1 MQNFYDIIEKI
12 FGVEC
17 LNFALIIPTLNAG
30 KNFKK
35 LLEQINR
42 QTLPTKKLI
51 VDSESN
57 DDTAELAKNFGFEV
71 LKIERKNFHHGATR
85 QFALDYL
92 LKKNSIDVAI
102 FLTQDI
108 FLHDENSLSELVKIF
123 YSDENV
129 GLCYGR
135 QLPHENATLEAKFL
149 REFNYPAESKM
160 KTFSDKKTFGLKVAT
175 ASNSFAAY
183 RVNFLLE
190 VGGFPSQVILCEDMF
205 VAAKMLCNG
214 HKIFYNADAKVFHSH
229 NYNFLQEFKRY
240 FDIGV
245 FHSRESWIRNTF
257 GSAEGAGKKF
267 VLLKLS
273 ALGRENIFSMFG
285 AIFHDGA
292 KFLGYRLGRLEKFLP
307 KFFCGIFSMNKNF
320 WKTN

>member
-1 MQNFYDIIEKI
+1 M
-12 FGVEC
+12 
-17 LNFALIIPTLNAG
+17 NFALIIPTLNAG

-51 VDSESN
+51 IDSES
-57 DDTAELAKNFGFEV
+57 DDETTELAKNFGFEV
-71 LKIERKNFHHGATR
+71 LTVERKNFNHGATR

-102 FLTQDI
+102 FLTQDV

-123 YSDENV
+123 YSDKKV

-149 REFNYPAESKM
+149 RKFNYPAESKM
-160 KTFSDKKTFGLKVAT
+160 KTFSDKKNLGLKVAT

-183 RVNFLLE
+183 RVDFLLE
-190 VGGFPSQVILCEDMF
+190 VGGFPTQVILSEDMF
-205 VAAKMLCNG
+205 VAAKMLCVG
-214 HKIFYNADAKVFHSH
+214 YKIFYNADAKVFHSH

-245 FHSRESWIRNTF
+245 FHSRESWIRKTF
-257 GSAEGAGKKF
+257 GSAEGVGKKF
-267 VLLKLS
+267 IFLKIS
-273 ALGRENIFSMFG
+273 SLGKENIFSMLV
-285 AIFHDGA
+285 AIFHDGG
-292 KFLGYRLGRLEKFLP
+292 KFLGYRLGLIEKFLP
-307 KFFCGIFSMNKNF
+307 KFFCRLFSMNKNYF
-320 WKTN
+320 